1 MSYKITKTAAII
13 AAAGIF
19 ATFTACGS
27 TSDAEPAEE
36 TEITT
41 IETTVTTTEATT
53 IEVTTTE
60 ATTAKQTEATTTAAE
75 PAGIIDTGIT
85 EAYKTAFLTYAHG
98 IGTMTYTEAKEYAE
112 SLGLE
117 AEYVEPTA
125 DDLGQITIYDITGDY
140 VWAMTYPNNKNVE
153 TLCSVSYNHDGN
165 YEISTGDDLHLSPQ
179 YFNTYSKK
187 RDPANQKV
195 SSIEKLEL
203 FMFGETSG
211 ASVEV
216 DSMDYSL
223 PNGELL
229 DTKLNNNTLIIKA
242 KISPKSTNE
251 KTINQNYSNIVDLV
265 TNQGCDKYD
274 AIEYWAVADMSDGS
288 ESKVISFTVPDYTID
303 NIAIGTVTADNM
315 GSYVDDLYLHESLR

>member
-1 MSYKITKTAAII
+1 MSNIITKTAAIL

-19 ATFTACGS
+19 ATFTACGN
-27 TSDAEPAEE
+27 TSDEEPIAEA
-36 TEITT
+36 EITT
-41 IETTVTTTEATT
+41 IETTVTTMETA
-53 IEVTTTE
+53 TTE
-60 ATTAKQTEATTTAAE
+60 ATTTETATTQTEATTTATE

-85 EAYKTAFLTYAHG
+85 EAYQTAFLTYAHG

-125 DDLGQITIYDITGDY
+125 DDLGQITIYDSTGDY
-140 VWAMTYPNNKNVE
+140 VWAMTYPNSKNVE
-153 TLCSVSYNHDGN
+153 TLCTVTYNHGGE
-165 YEISTGDDLHLSPQ
+165 YEISTGDDLHLSSQ

-195 SSIEKLEL
+195 SSIEKLEI

-229 DTKLNNNTLIIKA
+229 DTKLNSNTLIIKA
-242 KISPKSTNE
+242 KISPKSTND

-265 TNQGCDKYD
+265 KNQGCDKYD

-303 NIAIGTVTADNM
+303 NITIGTVTADNM
-315 GSYVDDLYLHESLR
+315 GSYVDDLYIHESLR

>member
-53 IEVTTTE
+53 TEITTTE
-60 ATTAKQTEATTTAAE
+60 ATTTTQTEATTTATE
-75 PAGIIDTGIT
+75 PAPVGIIT

-125 DDLGQITIYDITGDY
+125 DDLGQIKVYDSTGDY

-153 TLCSVSYNHDGN
+153 TLSSVSYNHNGE
-165 YEISTGDDLHLSPQ
+165 YEISTSDDLHLSSQ

-187 RDPANQKV
+187 RDPVNQKV

-229 DTKLNNNTLIIKA
+229 DTNLNNNTLIIKA

-265 TNQGCDKYD
+265 RNQDCDKYD

-303 NIAIGTVTADNM
+303 NVVIGTVTADNM

>member
-1 MSYKITKTAAII
+1 MSNKIKIAAIL
-13 AAAGIF
+13 AAAGIL
-19 ATFTACGS
+19 ATFTACGN
-27 TSDAEPAEE
+27 TSDAEPTTE

-41 IETTVTTTEATT
+41 IETTVTATET
-53 IEVTTTE
+53 TTTE
-60 ATTAKQTEATTTAAE
+60 ATTTTQTETTTTVTE
-75 PAGIIDTGIT
+75 PAPVGIIDTGIT
-85 EAYKTAFLTYAHG
+85 EVYKTAFLTYAHG

-117 AEYVEPTA
+117 AEYVDPTA
-125 DDLGQITIYDITGDY
+125 DDLGQITIYDSTGDY
-140 VWAMTYPNNKNVE
+140 VWAMTYPNSKNVE
-153 TLCSVSYNHDGN
+153 TLCTITYNHGGE
-165 YEISTGDDLHLSPQ
+165 YEISTGDDLHLSSQ

-187 RDPANQKV
+187 RDPVNQKV

-211 ASVEV
+211 SSIEV

-265 TNQGCDKYD
+265 RNQDCDKYD

-303 NIAIGTVTADNM
+303 NVVIGTVTADNM